1 MIWTGS
7 NHASPIALD
16 AGCVATRALQ
26 LQREAG
32 GWSVRRWARWPVG
45 SATAGPEAPDARPG
59 GRDPIDL
66 RRQGFLGREAVLCLN
81 PPDVEFCPLRVPEAL
96 LALEHERMLAAVRHE
111 VARHARTPVQEA
123 QLDAWPLPAG
133 QGDCPNLMV
142 AVAPAATVQ
151 GLIGWVEACGCAC
164 TRIDAAPAVVLRAR
178 RRLLGGAV
186 DDCIWGVL
194 DVGWQYS
201 RLYIGLGEV
210 PVYVRCIQ
218 RGGEHFTRRIA
229 SELGV
234 EPQIAERY
242 KRRYGIAASE
252 AGYRPVLSPDA
263 LLDERRLA
271 AILLGALRPAV
282 RGISEE
288 IKRSFDYAMELYPDK
303 QVTRVEVCG
312 GGAVMPGFCAQLAA
326 MLGIEVVGADAWT
339 APDVPRRPADLSADG
354 VIELT
359 TALGLALGEVM
370 P

>member
-26 LQREAG
+26 LHREAG
-32 GWSVRRWARWPVG
+32 GWSIRKWARWPTG
-45 SATAGPEAPDARPG
+45 PGTESSEAPEARPA
-59 GRDPIDL
+59 GREPIDL

-81 PPDVEFCPLRVPEAL
+81 PPDVEFCPLRVPDAL
-96 LALEHERMLAAVRHE
+96 LTLDRERMLAAVRHE
-111 VARHARTPVQEA
+111 AARHARTPVQEA
-123 QLDAWPLPAG
+123 ELDAWPLPPG

-142 AVAPAATVQ
+142 AVVPAATVQ
-151 GLIGWVEACGCAC
+151 GLIRWVESCGCTC
-164 TRIDAAPAVVLRAR
+164 TRIDVAPAVVLRAR
-178 RRLLGGAV
+178 HRLLGGAV

-194 DVGWQYS
+194 DVGWQHS
-201 RLYIGLGEV
+201 RLYIGLGDV

-229 SELGV
+229 SELGI
-234 EPQIAERY
+234 EPSIAERY

-252 AGYRPVLSPDA
+252 AGYRPVLTADA
-263 LLDERRLA
+263 PLDDRRLA
-271 AILLGALRPAV
+271 AILLGALRPVV

-288 IKRSFDYAMELYPDK
+288 IKRSFDYAMELYPERR
-303 QVTRVEVCG
+303 VSLVEVCG

-326 MLGIEVVGADAWT
+326 MLGIEVRAAEAWSAT
-339 APDVPRRPADLSADG
+339 GGPCRPADLSG
-354 VIELT
+354 SEVIELT
-359 TALGLALGEVM
+359 TALGLAMGEVA

>member
-7 NHASPIALD
+7 NEVSPIAVD

-26 LQREAG
+26 LQREAR
-32 GWSVRRWARWPVG
+32 GWSVLRWARWPAEPR
-45 SATAGPEAPDARPG
+45 SPGPEAPEARRR
-59 GRDPIDL
+59 GREPIDL
-66 RRQGFLGREAVLCLN
+66 RSQGFLGREAVMCLN
-81 PPDVEFCPLRVPEAL
+81 PPDVEFCPLRVPDAL
-96 LALEHERMLAAVRHE
+96 LAMDRERMLAAVRHE

-123 QLDAWPLPAG
+123 ELDAWPLPPG

-151 GLIGWVEACGCAC
+151 GLIRWVESCGCVG
-164 TRIDAAPAVVLRAR
+164 TRVDVAPAVVLRAR
-178 RRLLGGAV
+178 HRLLGGAV
-186 DDCIWGVL
+186 DDRIWGVL

-201 RLYIGLGEV
+201 RLYIGVGDV

-218 RGGEHFTRRIA
+218 RGGDQFTGRIA
-229 SELGV
+229 SELGI
-234 EPQIAERY
+234 EPRIAERY

-252 AGYRPVLSPDA
+252 VGYRPVLCADE
-263 LLDERRLA
+263 LLDDRRLA

-288 IKRSFDYAMELYPDK
+288 IKRSFDYAMELYPDR
-303 QVTRVEVCG
+303 QVSLVEVCG
-312 GGAVMPGFCAQLAA
+312 GGATMPGFCVQLAA
-326 MLGIEVVGADAWT
+326 MLGIEVRPADAWS
-339 APDVPRRPADLSADG
+339 APDGPSRPTDMSGDE

-359 TALGLALGEVM
+359 TALGLALGEVL